1 MSIAPAKTIQRRIR
15 SAKRN
20 SPLALFRVPD
30 ENICFNLSKN
40 KLEAVFA
47 NTVMTQARIRR
58 GDRLFIGVYHG
69 LGGAERFIQEWE
81 DAG

>member
-1 MSIAPAKTIQRRIR
+1 MSIAPAKTIQRRIK
-15 SAKRN
+15 SARRD
-20 SPLALFRVPD
+20 SPLALFRVSD

-47 NTVMTQARIRR
+47 NTVMTQGRIRQ

-69 LGGAERFIQEWE
+69 LGGAERFIQGWE
-81 DAG
+81 ETG